1 MSNISSYVYRIY
13 FRKYQV
19 SSLRRLSVNRRFET
33 KISRNSFDFRVSI
46 SPHKNYRTLNFFG
59 EPNLDSCKYVIYWK
73 KMSKINFFDTEIEG
87 RTILKLRIFL
97 DKRRFSKNLNHDG
110 FRKHFRIFLARTY
123 VKHII
128 LCIPQIV
135 QKLSSF

>member
-1 MSNISSYVYRIY
+1 MEPGERVFEKSQSRRFPKTFSKLFSHELMSNILSYIYRIY

-59 EPNLDSCKYVIYWK
+59 EPHAYSCKYVIYGK
-73 KMSKINFFDTEIEG
+73 KMSKINFFD
-87 RTILKLRIFL
+87 
-97 DKRRFSKNLNHDG
+97 N
-110 FRKHFRIFLARTY
+110 
-123 VKHII
+123 
-128 LCIPQIV
+128 Q
-135 QKLSSF
+135 